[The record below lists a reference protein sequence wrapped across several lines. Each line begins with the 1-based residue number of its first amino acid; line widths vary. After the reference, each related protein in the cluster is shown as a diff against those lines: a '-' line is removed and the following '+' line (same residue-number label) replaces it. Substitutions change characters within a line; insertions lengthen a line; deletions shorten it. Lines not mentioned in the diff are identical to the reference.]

1 MMPVWTWNNELPK
14 DSEVIIFDL
23 DGVISDAAHR
33 QHFLKSTE
41 KDWDG
46 FFSACTED
54 PPIIS
59 GVKLIKI
66 LNKSHKTIILTA
78 RPKSVQSETVHWLER
93 HSVVWDALIMRSDDD
108 HQQSSEMKRT
118 ALNQIRDAGY
128 NPILVFDDDP
138 KNIAMFLE
146 QEIPAIPVHSGY
158 YA

>member
-1 MMPVWTWNNELPK
+1 MPVWICNNELSK
-14 DSEVIIFDL
+14 GSEVVIFDL

-33 QHFLKSTE
+33 QHFLKGTE
-41 KDWDG
+41 RDWDG

-59 GVKLIKI
+59 GVKLINV
-66 LNKSHKTIILTA
+66 LNKYHKTIILTA
-78 RPKSVQSETVHWLER
+78 RPKSIQSKTVHWLKR
-93 HSVVWDALIMRSDDD
+93 HSVAWDVLIMRSDDD
-108 HQQSSEMKRT
+108 HQQSSEMKLS

>member
-1 MMPVWTWNNELPK
+1 MPVWICNNELSK

-33 QHFLKSTE
+33 QHFLKGTE
-41 KDWDG
+41 RDWDG
-46 FFSACTED
+46 FFSACTDD

-59 GVKLIKI
+59 GVKLINV
-66 LNKSHKTIILTA
+66 LNKYHKTIILTA
-78 RPKSVQSETVHWLER
+78 RPSSVQSKTVHWLKR
-93 HSVVWDALIMRSDDD
+93 HSVVWDVLIMRSDEDY
-108 HQQSSEMKRT
+108 QQSSEMKRT

-146 QEIPAIPVHSGY
+146 QEIPAVPVHSGY

>member
-1 MMPVWTWNNELPK
+1 MPVWICNNELSK
-14 DSEVIIFDL
+14 GSEVIIFDL

-33 QHFLKSTE
+33 QHFLKGTE
-41 KDWDG
+41 RDWDG

-59 GVKLIKI
+59 GVKLINV
-66 LNKSHKTIILTA
+66 LNKYHKTIILTA
-78 RPKSVQSETVHWLER
+78 RPSSVQSKTVHWLKR
-93 HSVVWDALIMRSDDD
+93 HSVVWDVLIMRSDDD
-108 HQQSSEMKRT
+108 HRQSSKMKLT

-128 NPILVFDDDP
+128 DPVLVFDDDP

-146 QEIPAIPVHSGY
+146 QEVPAISVHSGY

>member
-1 MMPVWTWNNELPK
+1 MPVWICNNELSK
-14 DSEVIIFDL
+14 GSEVIIFDL

-33 QHFLKSTE
+33 QHFLKGTE
-41 KDWDG
+41 RDWDG

-59 GVKLIKI
+59 GVKLINV
-66 LNKSHKTIILTA
+66 LNKYHKTIILTA
-78 RPKSVQSETVHWLER
+78 RPSSVQSKTVHWLKR
-93 HSVVWDALIMRSDDD
+93 HSVVSDVLIMRSDDD
-108 HQQSSEMKRT
+108 HRQSSEMKLT

-128 NPILVFDDDP
+128 DPVLVFDDDP

-146 QEIPAIPVHSGY
+146 QEVPAISVHSGY

>member
-1 MMPVWTWNNELPK
+1 MPVWMCNNELSK

-33 QHFLKSTE
+33 QHFLKRTE
-41 KDWDG
+41 RDWDG

-59 GVKLIKI
+59 GVKLINV
-66 LNKSHKTIILTA
+66 LNKYHKTIILTA
-78 RPKSVQSETVHWLER
+78 RPKSVQSETVDWLKR
-93 HSVVWDALIMRSDDD
+93 HCVVWDVLIMRSDVD
-108 HQQSSEMKRT
+108 HQQSSEMKLS
-118 ALNQIRDAGY
+118 ALKQIRDAGY
-128 NPILVFDDDP
+128 YPILVFDDDP

-146 QEIPAIPVHSGY
+146 QEVPAVSVHSGY

>member
-1 MMPVWTWNNELPK
+1 MPVWICNNELSK
-14 DSEVIIFDL
+14 GSEVIIFDL

-33 QHFLKSTE
+33 QHFLKGTE

-59 GVKLIKI
+59 GVKLINV
-66 LNKSHKTIILTA
+66 LNKYHKTIILTA
-78 RPKSVQSETVHWLER
+78 RPSSVQSKTVHWLKR
-93 HSVVWDALIMRSDDD
+93 HSVVWDVLIMRSDDD
-108 HQQSSEMKRT
+108 HRQSSKMKLT

-128 NPILVFDDDP
+128 DPVLVFDDDP

-146 QEIPAIPVHSGY
+146 QEVPAISVHSGY

>member
-1 MMPVWTWNNELPK
+1 MMPVWICNNELSK
-14 DSEVIIFDL
+14 GSEVVIFDL

-33 QHFLKSTE
+33 QHFLKGTE
-41 KDWDG
+41 RDWDG

-59 GVKLIKI
+59 GVKLINV
-66 LNKSHKTIILTA
+66 LNKYHKTIILTA
-78 RPKSVQSETVHWLER
+78 RPSSVQSKTVHWLKR
-93 HSVVWDALIMRSDDD
+93 HSVVWDVLIMRSDDD
-108 HQQSSEMKRT
+108 HRQSSEMKLT

-128 NPILVFDDDP
+128 DPVLVFDDDP

-146 QEIPAIPVHSGY
+146 QEVPAISVHSGY

>member
-33 QHFLKSTE
+33 QHFLKGTE
-41 KDWDG
+41 KDWNG

-66 LNKSHKTIILTA
+66 LNKSHIFNRIM
-78 RPKSVQSETVHWLER
+78 LENDR
-93 HSVVWDALIMRSDDD
+93 
-108 HQQSSEMKRT
+108 
-118 ALNQIRDAGY
+118 
-128 NPILVFDDDP
+128 
-138 KNIAMFLE
+138 
-146 QEIPAIPVHSGY
+146 
-158 YA
+158 